1 MAGNKIAGVDV
12 LVKVDVNGTPTVVGG
27 QSGATLN
34 RETDIIEITSKDANG
49 WTESIAG
56 MKSWSIEMD
65 GFLVVDDAGYQ
76 ALEDAFNNRQ
86 PVSVEVAVG
95 NSKYEGQA
103 FISELPLEF
112 PQDDAVTFSVSL
124 TGTGALNKV
133 AAV

>member
-1 MAGNKIAGVDV
+1 MKLAGVDV